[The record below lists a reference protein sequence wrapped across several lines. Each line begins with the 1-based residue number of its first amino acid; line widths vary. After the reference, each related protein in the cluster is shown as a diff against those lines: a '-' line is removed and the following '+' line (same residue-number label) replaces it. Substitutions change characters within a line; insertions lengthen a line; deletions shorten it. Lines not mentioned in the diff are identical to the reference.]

1 MKSVAEPRTIRL
13 LAVLYGAVAAW
24 FAPAMGLAVLA
35 LLGFL
40 WNPRTIG
47 IRHMLFE
54 VGVVSVQFGGAA
66 LASVGLW
73 RLRWWGPGVA
83 CVYNVGWAGVLVGY
97 AIESDRNLSFQDSV
111 PLALVLLAGLLL
123 LPAVRGV
130 TRYRSESQRV
140 ACGQQAHIPQRR
152 RG

>member
-1 MKSVAEPRTIRL
+1 MKSVAEPWTIRL

-35 LLGFL
+35 LLGL
-40 WNPRTIG
+40 LLNPRTIG
-47 IRHMLFE
+47 IRHLLLE

-66 LASVGLW
+66 LASIGLW
-73 RLRWWGPGVA
+73 RLRWWGSAVA
-83 CVYNVGWAGVLVGY
+83 CVYNVGWAGVLAGD
-97 AIESDRNLSFQDSV
+97 ALESDRNLSFEDSIA
-111 PLALVLLAGLLL
+111 LALVLLAGLLL
-123 LPAVRGV
+123 LTAVRGV

-140 ACGQQAHIPQRR
+140 AFGQQAHIRQRR

>member
-1 MKSVAEPRTIRL
+1 VKSVAEPRTIRL

-47 IRHMLFE
+47 IRHLLFE